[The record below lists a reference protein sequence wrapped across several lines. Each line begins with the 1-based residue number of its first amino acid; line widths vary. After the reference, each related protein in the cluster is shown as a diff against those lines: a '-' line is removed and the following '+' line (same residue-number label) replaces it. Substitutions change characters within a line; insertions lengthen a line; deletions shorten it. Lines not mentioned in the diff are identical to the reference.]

1 MCKPS
6 AAQWPKRI
14 VWSLLRRSG
23 MRNQGRYPGG
33 ASFGEPENPDK
44 APSCVQV
51 RSLVRARVVA
61 ARRSKPV
68 SEGLHCRM
76 CP

>member
-14 VWSLLRRSG
+14 VWSLLRRFG
-23 MRNQGRYPGG
+23 IRNQGRCPGG

-44 APSCVQV
+44 APSAVQV
-51 RSLVRARVVA
+51 RSLVSTRVMA
-61 ARRSKPV
+61 TRRSLPV
-68 SEGLHCRM
+68 SEGFH
-76 CP
+76 